1 MGECL
6 ALIRQTMKLI
16 KLTLSFEE
24 TKIFFH
30 TGPNSGG
37 LTTKFGFAFSIF

>member
-1 MGECL
+1 MGEGV

-24 TKIFFH
+24 TKIFFL
-30 TGPNSGG
+30 TGSSSGG
-37 LTTKFGFAFSIF
+37 LTKNIWVFF